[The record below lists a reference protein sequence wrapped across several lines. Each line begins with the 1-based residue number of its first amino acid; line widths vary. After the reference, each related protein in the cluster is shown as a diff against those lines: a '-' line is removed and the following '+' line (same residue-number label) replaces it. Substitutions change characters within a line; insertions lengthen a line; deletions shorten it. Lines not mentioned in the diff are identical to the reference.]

1 MGCKRIPLCI
11 TLEGNLNSKTC
22 RFLTFKNKYYGGQKV
37 RWIFFHFRINVHCEF
52 LTPAQM
58 INKKYYL
65 SVRRHLREVIRLKGL
80 AFWATTLGFC
90 ITAYISLVL
99 RDHFA
104 KNSTHIVLQPPYS
117 PILAPCDFWLL
128 QKLKTPLRGTRFES
142 IEEITRKEVS
152 FGKPKLIYP
161 CSYNY

>member
-1 MGCKRIPLCI
+1 
-11 TLEGNLNSKTC
+11 
-22 RFLTFKNKYYGGQKV
+22 
-37 RWIFFHFRINVHCEF
+37 
-52 LTPAQM
+52 M